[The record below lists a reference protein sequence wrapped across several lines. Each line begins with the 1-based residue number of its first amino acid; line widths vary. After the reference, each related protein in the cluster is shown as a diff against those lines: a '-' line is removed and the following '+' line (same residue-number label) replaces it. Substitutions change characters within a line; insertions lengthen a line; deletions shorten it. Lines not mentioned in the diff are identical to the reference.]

1 MSIMNLNKIAETE
14 AQPVFRLQG
23 IPYYPHHS
31 DKHRWVGPG
40 PMALR
45 KVYTTAELLD
55 ANAELVTRQLWKR
68 SWTDEV
74 QGWKRI

>member
-1 MSIMNLNKIAETE
+1 MSMMKLNEPAETF
-14 AQPVFRLQG
+14 AQPVFKVQG

-40 PMALR
+40 PIALR
-45 KVYTTAELLD
+45 KVYTTAEL
-55 ANAELVTRQLWKR
+55 AESNAELVTRQLWKR
-68 SWTDEV
+68 SWTDDV